1 MPEGMRGDTTVVAY
15 LCKDRIFQ
23 LITTR
28 QGDGAVIEGLLL
40 ICAKIEF
47 FS

>member
-1 MPEGMRGDTTVVAY
+1 MVVADASDGVVAY

-23 LITTR
+23 LITT
-28 QGDGAVIEGLLL
+28 AFYLHLALYVLLL

>member
-1 MPEGMRGDTTVVAY
+1 MYLITVLLVVAY

-23 LITTR
+23 LITTCLR
-28 QGDGAVIEGLLL
+28 KQTGAHALLL